1 MGLFDKIKAL
11 LGDSKETTVKVDESA
26 IEWAE
31 LLWEPVKEKLQKKVD
46 IKISIP
52 KGKSYMLCQSV
63 AHKGQLGYCCTYG
76 VRAGEAV
83 VFFETYGGEEVRDAI
98 NAVVSAAPDGHP
110 VKQAIMSQGKKN
122 KDKWA
127 WSIRRNVGKDDNELI
142 DWYVEMLL
150 ACYKF
155 MESAEL
161 KVEKK
166 SEDTVAEQD
175 VADAK
180 EQAEKAIAEAK
191 AAAEKELAML
201 QAEAEAAKKAA
212 EAELEK
218 LKAEAEAARAQAE
231 KEAAEARAAVEKAK
245 ADAAKAEAEA
255 KAAKAD
261 AAKVL
266 AAVKTVNEEI
276 EHTGLSLRYKVIL
289 VSAGQAKLGVVKAV
303 KESTGLGLKESKEI
317 VDKAPVAVKEKVS
330 KAEAEALKA
339 ALEEEGAEI
348 EVVKKCLNG
357 QLPGVFTLKD
367 GRKIC
372 FSQGNLQFHCKNY
385 EFKFAEEQYETLGKE
400 ANEKCSPNYDGWI
413 DIFGW
418 GTSGYMGCQP
428 TEDNLRKQDYGPT
441 SGDLTGDNAN
451 YDWGVYNAIT
461 NGGNKEGMWR
471 TPTEDEMKYLL
482 QERPNAAKLKLS
494 CFVCGIE
501 GFILMPDDFWTNRL
515 RFAIDITSTE
525 SNANKFDAYQWEQLE
540 AMGVVFFPINIYK
553 CFDFTSSK
561 PSWSW
566 GQFPSAWTT
575 KELGY
580 FKLSGADKSI
590 YSCHKRTVRLVKDVR

>member
-83 VFFETYGGEEVRDAI
+83 VVFETYGGEEVRDAI
-98 NAVVSAAPDGHP
+98 NAVVSAAPEGHP

-191 AAAEKELAML
+191 AAAENELAML

-255 KAAKAD
+255 KAAKAA
-261 AAKVL
+261 AAKAYEKP
-266 AAVKTVNEEI
+266 AAK
-276 EHTGLSLRYKVIL
+276 K
-289 VSAGQAKLGVVKAV
+289 AG
-303 KESTGLGLKESKEI
+303 
-317 VDKAPVAVKEKVS
+317 
-330 KAEAEALKA
+330 
-339 ALEEEGAEI
+339 
-348 EVVKKCLNG
+348 KKDG
-357 QLPGVFTLKD
+357 ELPGVFTLKD

-372 FSQGNLQFHCKNY
+372 FSQGSLQFHCKNY

-400 ANEKCSPNYDGWI
+400 ANEKCSPN
-413 DIFGW
+413 
-418 GTSGYMGCQP
+418 
-428 TEDNLRKQDYGPT
+428 
-441 SGDLTGDNAN
+441 
-451 YDWGVYNAIT
+451 
-461 NGGNKEGMWR
+461 
-471 TPTEDEMKYLL
+471 
-482 QERPNAAKLKLS
+482 
-494 CFVCGIE
+494 
-501 GFILMPDDFWTNRL
+501 
-515 RFAIDITSTE
+515 
-525 SNANKFDAYQWEQLE
+525 
-540 AMGVVFFPINIYK
+540 
-553 CFDFTSSK
+553 
-561 PSWSW
+561 
-566 GQFPSAWTT
+566 
-575 KELGY
+575 
-580 FKLSGADKSI
+580 
-590 YSCHKRTVRLVKDVR
+590 